1 MTGTELKSGPL
12 FKCSMQKGLAVM
24 KNKDALIIAN
34 SLLCEIRLLLNQGKA
49 AQAQRVAE
57 IGQTLP
63 TDEANITREVV
74 TYEKLFNYMNDFPDR
89 QDLLHFMPLLQVET
103 QQVAQA

>member
-1 MTGTELKSGPL
+1 
-12 FKCSMQKGLAVM
+12 M

-34 SLLCEIRLLLNQGKA
+34 SLLCEIRLLLNQGKT

-63 TDEANITREVV
+63 TDETNITREMV
-74 TYEKLFNYMNDFPDR
+74 TYEKLFEYMSEYPDR
-89 QDLLHFMPLLQVET
+89 QELLHFTPLLNVET
-103 QQVAQA
+103 QKVAQA